1 MVFQAPRK
9 FTKNFINDFL
19 RKVEISYSWNEK
31 LVPNI
36 KIDLSEIREI
46 DILGLLIIYKYIDYT
61 HNKFCF
67 KNAELY
73 VDKYINNVW
82 AEYAFDKLIQAYISN
97 KEVTDVP
104 FKEFKITVNE
114 RFIIAPQA
122 LLRNSNYTR
131 EYLHEEFIPKINA
144 YYSKNPKVTDIIFT
158 CFSEILLNFWEHAIE
173 DTKSVII
180 ADGNKNKIEIA
191 CADTGV
197 GIISNL
203 DALYK
208 GTVKKENLLSKA
220 VQKGVTSKP
229 NTNHMGFGLWIV
241 NELVKLNGGQLYL
254 YSQGF
259 YYHNNFGKIK
269 TGKNPYWPGTII
281 YLNMNLDSPKTLSD
295 LLKKSMDSTNIKVK
309 FTQ

>member
-1 MVFQAPRK
+1 MILQAPKK

-19 RKVEISYSWNEK
+19 RKVEVTYGWKNK

-36 KIDLSEIREI
+36 KIDLSEIRDI

-61 HNKFCF
+61 HNNYCF
-67 KNAELY
+67 KSPQLY
-73 VDKYINNVW
+73 VDEYINNIW
-82 AEYAFDKLIQAYISN
+82 ANYAFDKLIQAYISN
-97 KEVTDVP
+97 KELTEIP
-104 FKEFKITVNE
+104 FREFKVTINE

-122 LLRNSNYTR
+122 LLRNSSYTR
-131 EYLHEEFIPKINA
+131 EYLKDEFIPKIDE
-144 YYSKNPKVTDIIFT
+144 YYSNNSKVTDVIFT

-191 CADTGV
+191 CADTGI
-197 GIISNL
+197 GIITNL
-203 DALYK
+203 DKLYE
-208 GTVKKENLLSKA
+208 GRVKKEKLLECA

-241 NELVKLNGGQLYL
+241 NELVKINGGQLYL

-269 TGKNPYWPGTII
+269 TGSCPYWPGTII
-281 YLNMNLDSPKTLSD
+281 YLNINLENPKTLSD
-295 LLKKSMDSTNIKVK
+295 FIKKTIDITNIKVK
-309 FTQ
+309 FTK